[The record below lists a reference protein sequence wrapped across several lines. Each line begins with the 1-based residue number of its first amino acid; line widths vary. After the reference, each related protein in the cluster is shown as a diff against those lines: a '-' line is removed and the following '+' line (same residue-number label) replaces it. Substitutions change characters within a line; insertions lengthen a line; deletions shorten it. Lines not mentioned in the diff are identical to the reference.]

1 MEAVLAMSTAD
12 STGAR
17 IVGTAR
23 GFTLIELVIAVAIVG
38 ILVAI
43 AYPSYEEQM
52 RKTRRAEGKA
62 ALNEV
67 ASRLERCYTRFNA
80 YDHATCAGIASMT
93 SENGYYEIS
102 ASAIAASSYTLEA
115 APKKAQVN
123 DTKCGTLSLSHVGV
137 RSHSGTPPEG
147 YACW

>member
-1 MEAVLAMSTAD
+1 MSTSNST
-12 STGAR
+12 STGLA
-17 IVGTAR
+17 GTTR

-38 ILVAI
+38 ILVVI
-43 AYPSYEEQM
+43 AYPGYEEQM

-67 ASRLERCYTRFNA
+67 AGRLERCYTRFNA
-80 YDHATCAGIASMT
+80 YDHATCAGVANMT

-115 APKKAQVN
+115 APRKTQVK
-123 DTKCGTLSLSHVGV
+123 DTKCGTLTLSHVGV

>member
-1 MEAVLAMSTAD
+1 MSTAA
-12 STGAR
+12 STSTSIA
-17 IVGTAR
+17 GTVR
-23 GFTLIELVIAVAIVG
+23 GFTLVELLIAVAIVG
-38 ILVAI
+38 ILVAV
-43 AYPSYEEQM
+43 AYPSYEEQV

-93 SENGYYEIS
+93 SENGYYQIS

-115 APKKAQVN
+115 APRKAQVD
-123 DTKCGTLSLSHVGV
+123 DTKCGTLSLTHIGV
-137 RSHSGTPPEG
+137 RSHSGTPPTG